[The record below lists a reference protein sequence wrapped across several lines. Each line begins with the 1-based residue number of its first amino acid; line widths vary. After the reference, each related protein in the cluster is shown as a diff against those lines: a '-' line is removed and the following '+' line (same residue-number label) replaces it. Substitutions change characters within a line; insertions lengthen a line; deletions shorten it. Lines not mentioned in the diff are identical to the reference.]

1 MGRHGSKA
9 DLVLSKQGG
18 GIFRQRFGVSIT
30 VGGEVVDTYFKWD
43 DTSLR
48 VSKIQ
53 LLKGDRSGKVEANG
67 KTQNYA
73 RSRTCEGREQLQLL
87 REGEMSA
94 TP

>member
-18 GIFRQRFGVSIT
+18 GIFRQRFGMSIT

-53 LLKGDRSGKVEANG
+53 LLKGDRSGKVEAKRQWQDAKLRAKSHLRG
-67 KTQNYA
+67 A
-73 RSRTCEGREQLQLL
+73 RAAAVVARR
-87 REGEMSA
+87 
-94 TP
+94 